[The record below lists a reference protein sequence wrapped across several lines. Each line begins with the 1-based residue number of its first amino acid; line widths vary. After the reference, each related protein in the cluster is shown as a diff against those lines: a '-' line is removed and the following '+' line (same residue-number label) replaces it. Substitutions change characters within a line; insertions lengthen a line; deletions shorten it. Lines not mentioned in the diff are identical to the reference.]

1 MIVSKKEFLSN
12 INEWCWE
19 GSGRVDLM
27 DEWGAFIPEEVCAT
41 YTKWLGE
48 WVQRFNAM
56 DQGIKVELVIDEEY
70 YRIRRIIVKDINFP
84 KWNDIEEEEYMI
96 ESEKAGEIS
105 QASRTDEETDEDSD
119 EDSEEDE

>member
-19 GSGRVDLM
+19 GSGRVDLTCE
-27 DEWGAFIPEEVCAT
+27 DGAFIPEEVCTT
-41 YTKWLGE
+41 YTKWLEE
-48 WVQRFNAM
+48 WVERFNAM
-56 DQGIKVELVIDEEY
+56 EQGFKVKLITDEKY
-70 YRIRRIIVKDINFP
+70 YRIRRIIVKDIQFP
-84 KWNDIEEEEYMI
+84 NWNDIEDDLYEVD
-96 ESEKAGEIS
+96 SDDSGEIS